1 MKKTHK
7 NKLLV
12 VVDGSD
18 RSIQT
23 AQYLSDMTSLRN
35 HEITLFHVFNKV
47 PESYYDLAK
56 EPASVK
62 PYPSVHAWEA
72 QQHDQIKKHVNR
84 CRQLLLAADFNPN
97 RVQTTIHNRQS
108 GIARD
113 IIAEARKGYDALV
126 LRRRGLGRL
135 RGLVIGSVAFK
146 LLDRADF
153 VPLIFA
159 GRKPFTHRILIA
171 VDGSDNAMRAVMFAG
186 EKLKGSDCRIR
197 LLSVLRGAV
206 DGHKDT
212 THRMKNHELFDD
224 AERSISAFM
233 EKARKHLIAEGFRS
247 DAITEQIIKNVPSR
261 AAAIVQAA
269 NDGDHSTIVM
279 GRKGGSLVSEFT
291 IGRVSTKVI
300 LGGNEFGVWLVP

>member
-12 VVDGSD
+12 VVDGSE

-23 AQYLSDMTSLRN
+23 AQYLSDVSSLRN
-35 HEITLFHVFNKV
+35 HEVTLFHVFNKV
-47 PESYYDLAK
+47 PESYYDLAR

-72 QQHDQIKKHVNR
+72 QQRDQIKKHVDR

-97 RVQTTIHNRQS
+97 RVKTTIHNRQS

-146 LLDRADF
+146 LLHRADF
-153 VPLIFA
+153 MPLIFA
-159 GRKPFTHRILIA
+159 
-171 VDGSDNAMRAVMFAG
+171 D
-186 EKLKGSDCRIR
+186 
-197 LLSVLRGAV
+197 
-206 DGHKDT
+206 
-212 THRMKNHELFDD
+212 
-224 AERSISAFM
+224 
-233 EKARKHLIAEGFRS
+233 
-247 DAITEQIIKNVPSR
+247 
-261 AAAIVQAA
+261 
-269 NDGDHSTIVM
+269 
-279 GRKGGSLVSEFT
+279 
-291 IGRVSTKVI
+291 
-300 LGGNEFGVWLVP
+300 